1 MRNFS
6 AEERA
11 YIWLDAFPLSL
22 SVKNALIA
30 AAGGAVNFIK
40 NRAEIF
46 QNTVKADES
55 GVYNDM
61 TRSLQDDTFYKNLL
75 SSLDREGITPI
86 PRISDGFFEEWREAE
101 NPPLVQYEK
110 GNAALK
116 KREKFVI
123 VGSRRTPPETM
134 KRTQS
139 VAEEISGAFTV
150 VTGNADGGDSAALA
164 GAAKGKGGISVL
176 AGGFCCLESMGSAKC
191 DFEKNLYVTEHTY
204 SVAARKFSY
213 ERRNMM
219 LAALGKGGLIVSAGE
234 KSGALIT
241 AEFLKSAKKP
251 LFAFP
256 YSPESAAGR
265 GCNALIKN
273 GAYLAENARD
283 IFEKLGYPSAFQEG
297 AQGEEKT
304 AKLTDDE
311 KKIYAALESA
321 GKANIN
327 ALAHVTGLPVW
338 KLSGVIAAM
347 EVKGV
352 LMRTG
357 GNFVSL
363 V

>member
-1 MRNFS
+1 MQKFS

-11 YIWLDAFPLSL
+11 YIWLDSFPLSL
-22 SVKNALIA
+22 SAKNALLS
-30 AAGGAVNFIK
+30 AAGSAVNFVK
-40 NRAEIF
+40 NCAEIF
-46 QNTVKADES
+46 KNTVKADES

-61 TRSLQDDTFYKNLL
+61 ARSLQDDSFFKSLIA
-75 SSLDREGITPI
+75 SLDREGITPI
-86 PRISDGFFEEWREAE
+86 PRVSDGFFKEWRALEH
-101 NPPLVQYEK
+101 PPLVQYEK

-116 KREKFVI
+116 EREKFVI
-123 VGSRRTPPETM
+123 VGSRRTPPEVM
-134 KRTQS
+134 KRAQS

-164 GAAKGKGGISVL
+164 GAAKAKGGVSVL
-176 AGGFCCLESMGSAKC
+176 AGGFCCIENAKC
-191 DFEKNLYVTEHTY
+191 DFRKNLYVTEHAY
-204 SVAARKFSY
+204 FVPARKFSY
-213 ERRNMM
+213 ERRNLL

-273 GAYLAENARD
+273 GAYLAETARD
-283 IFEKLGYPSAFQEG
+283 IFEKLGCATEKSAQAED
-297 AQGEEKT
+297 KLS
-304 AKLTDDE
+304 KLTDDE
-311 KKIYAALESA
+311 KKIYAALEST

-327 ALAHVTGLPVW
+327 ALAHETGLPVW
-338 KLSGVIAAM
+338 KISGVIAAM

-352 LMRTG
+352 LTRTG